1 MSFVLSYLQSI
12 IEQES
17 DQNKNHVIVQEMKLL
32 VLHSLKIMK
41 GGKKGPNGETSGL
54 AQVGGSCSKVLQMSS
69 LSVAR
74 LSADVVSCNRVSSP
88 EW

>member
-41 GGKKGPNGETSGL
+41 GEKRDQMEKL
-54 AQVGGSCSKVLQMSS
+54 LVLH
-69 LSVAR
+69 R
-74 LSADVVSCNRVSSP
+74 LVEVVQKFFRCPVCQ
-88 EW
+88 

>member
-41 GGKKGPNGETSGL
+41 GEKKGTKWRNFW
-54 AQVGGSCSKVLQMSS
+54 SCTGWWKLFKSSSDVQFVSSSS
-69 LSVAR
+69 LSR
-74 LSADVVSCNRVSSP
+74 CSEL
-88 EW
+88 